1 MQKKTLEKI
10 EQVNNLIKEYGA
22 MTLRQ
27 IYYQL
32 VTKGYKYRQIK
43 YVCKVGRIKGLIPAD
58 SIVDRARPC
67 YGETRRFSNL
77 EEFAQ
82 VIPDYF
88 NLDYWIDSKNHIEIW
103 TEKDALS
110 QVIYEIAKDYQ
121 VTVRVTRG
129 FLSIS
134 NKFKWSDENLT
145 ILYFGDFDPSGLYI
159 DKDLKWSQLEYEKF
173 RRIALTEEQVKRLN
187 LPSVKVNK
195 KDPRSPK
202 YLTEYGSR
210 AWELDAM
217 NPNDLQSLVRDTIKE
232 YVDFDLQQKR
242 NTAYLLRE
250 ELRRRLE

>member
-10 EQVNNLIKEYGA
+10 ELVNNLIKEYGA

-43 YVCKVGRIKGLIPAD
+43 YVCKVGRINGLIPANG
-58 SIVDRARPC
+58 IVDRARPC
-67 YGETRRFSNL
+67 YGEYRRFSDLDEFIQTVPNL
-77 EEFAQ
+77 FT
-82 VIPDYF
+82 
-88 NLDYWIDSKNHIEIW
+88 LDYWTDSNNHIEVW

-110 QVIYEIAKDYQ
+110 QVIYEIAQEYQ
-121 VTVRVTRG
+121 VIVRVTRG
-129 FLSIS
+129 FLSLS
-134 NKFKWSDENLT
+134 NKLKWSDDNLT
-145 ILYFGDFDPSGLYI
+145 ILYFGDFDPSGLFI
-159 DKDLKWSQLEYEKF
+159 DKDLKWSQLGYEKF
-173 RRIALTEEQVKRLN
+173 RRIALTDKQVKRLN
-187 LPSVKVNK
+187 LPSVKVNR

-202 YLTEYGSR
+202 YITEYGNR